1 MLQQSFYPTLAEDEY
16 LVSTYD
22 RAEVEPSIR
31 ATWPQSAD
39 ILAEIDRL
47 EESILNSPRVPLTG
61 KTVVNEEEL
70 LDHLDTV
77 RANLPDALKTAKEVL
92 DYKHQIIAEAQQ
104 QAKEILDYKH
114 QIIAEAQQQAKEIIA
129 EANRH
134 AYQVANES
142 GIVDRAEIE
151 AMQIRQMTIA
161 ECEQI
166 RLQTT
171 IEVERIRNH
180 NIQELERTRQVAIR
194 DCQQIQAGA
203 DEYADGVL
211 SGMECQLTDLI
222 QAIQR
227 GRQQLHIESASAQ
240 ISA

>member
-1 MLQQSFYPTLAEDEY
+1 MLQQAFYPALAEDEY
-16 LVSTYD
+16 INSHQD
-22 RAEVEPSIR
+22 QAKNEPI
-31 ATWPQSAD
+31 ATWSQSSD

-77 RANLPDALKTAKEVL
+77 RASLPSALNTAREVL
-92 DYKHQIIAEAQQ
+92 EYKHQIIQ
-104 QAKEILDYKH
+104 
-114 QIIAEAQQQAKEIIA
+114 EAQQQAKEIIA

-134 AYQVANES
+134 AYQVVNEL
-142 GIVDRAEIE
+142 GIIDRAELE

-166 RLQTT
+166 RQQTT

-180 NIQELERTRQVAIR
+180 NIQEMERTRELTIR

-203 DEYADGVL
+203 DEYADSVL
-211 SGMECQLTDLI
+211 SGMECQLSDLV
-222 QAIQR
+222 QSIQR
-227 GRQQLHIESASAQ
+227 GRQMLRGTSGSH
-240 ISA
+240 